1 MPSQNLTTGDEMP
14 ILNSIAQ
21 MVAKPF
27 PPIITPKTRS
37 VLDHINVGVLLMSG
51 AWFWRRNKR
60 AALGAL
66 VGGGAAL
73 ALNLLT
79 TYPGGA
85 KKVIPFRSRRE
96 IDLGLAGMISTM
108 PEFFAFKN
116 NQERKLFIA
125 EGILIAVVTEL
136 TRFPESSVERTR
148 FRAA

>member
-1 MPSQNLTTGDEMP
+1 MITTGENMP
-14 ILNSIAQ
+14 LLNTVAQ

-27 PPIITPKTRS
+27 PRVISPKTRA
-37 VLDHINVGVLLMSG
+37 VLDHVNVGVLLMSG

-73 ALNLLT
+73 VLNLLT
-79 TYPGGA
+79 SYPDRA
-85 KKVIPFRSRRE
+85 RNVISFRSRRE

-116 NQERKLFIA
+116 DEERKFFIA
-125 EGILIAVVTEL
+125 EGVLIAVVTEL
-136 TRFPESSVERTR
+136 TQFPEVTVERKR

>member
-1 MPSQNLTTGDEMP
+1 MP
-14 ILNSIAQ
+14 ILNTVAQ

-27 PPIITPKTRS
+27 PRVISPTTHA
-37 VLDHINVGVLLMSG
+37 VLDHVNVGVLLMSG

-73 ALNLLT
+73 ILNLLT
-79 TYPGGA
+79 SYPGRPRN
-85 KKVIPFRSRRE
+85 VISFRSRRE

-108 PEFFAFKN
+108 PEFFAFRDDE
-116 NQERKLFIA
+116 ERKFFMA
-125 EGILIAVVTEL
+125 EGVLMAVVTEL
-136 TRFPESSVERTR
+136 TQFPEATVERKR

>member
-1 MPSQNLTTGDEMP
+1 MP

-27 PPIITPKTRS
+27 PPIISPKNRA

-79 TYPGGA
+79 SYPGGA

-96 IDLGLAGMISTM
+96 IDLGLAGMMSTM
-108 PEFFAFKN
+108 PEFFAFKDD
-116 NQERKLFIA
+116 QESRLFVA
-125 EGILIAVVTEL
+125 EGILMAVVTEL
-136 TRFPESSVERTR
+136 TQFPESSAGGRR
-148 FRAA
+148 FRVA